1 MSTPEVAASP
11 LLGQPRLTDEDLAR
25 SRDRSR
31 VHHARRHSKRWRLL
45 WLLVG
50 PGILAMLGENDG
62 PSMIAYAADGAQYG
76 LGFFVPFIPILFAM
90 AYVCQEMCMRV
101 GAVTHRG
108 YGELVLQRY
117 GRVWGW
123 FGAGDL
129 TLTNL
134 VTLVAEFVAIRVG
147 LAYFHLGAGVAVALG
162 LALVAFTLSG
172 GRYWR
177 WERIVLGLALFNGLF
192 LVAAILVKPHF
203 GAVAGSF
210 DFSPFPGGSFNTL
223 LLLLASTIG
232 ATVTPWMI
240 FFQQSASADKG
251 MTPRDVKHGRYD
263 TAAGAVLA
271 AIFGVGALIAGAALL
286 THGGSGIQGFAGA
299 GFPEA
304 LSHVAGGAVGTVFA
318 LGLIEAGA
326 VAILTISASTAYA
339 AGECVG
345 VSHSFNSSPRNAGV
359 FYAANAGVALLGG
372 GGHPDSGC
380 PSALD
385 RAERERARHRA
396 AACEPRLHGDARQR
410 QGADGRLGEQ
420 ALDERDRDCRDRVRR
435 TLRSRL
441 RHRLLPASDPS
452 GRLMRAG
459 APTAS
464 DAQPALPGN
473 GARGARPS
481 PDIQE
486 QNLQRQERF
495 EDELIMHLERDQFV
509 AETSRPVPSAVLS
522 TRVKTGLWALRVFVV
537 FVSLM
542 VIYTFVDQLH

>member
-1 MSTPEVAASP
+1 LSTPEITVSP
-11 LLGQPRLTDEDLAR
+11 LLGQPLLTDEDLAR
-25 SRDRSR
+25 SHDRSR
-31 VHHARRHSKRWRLL
+31 VHHARRHRRRWHLM

-62 PSMIAYAADGAQYG
+62 PSMIAYASDGAQYG
-76 LGFFVPFIPILFAM
+76 LGFFVPFIPVLFAM

-147 LAYFHLGAGVAVALG
+147 LAYFHLGAVVAVVLG
-162 LALVAFTLSG
+162 LALVVFTLSG

-192 LVAAILVKPHF
+192 LVAAILVKPH
-203 GAVAGSF
+203 VGSVVDAF
-210 DFSPFPGGSFNTL
+210 AFTPFPGGSFNTL

-251 MTPRDVKHGRYD
+251 MTPRDVPHGRYD

-271 AIFGVGALIAGAALL
+271 AVFGIGALVAGAALL
-286 THGGSGIQGFAGA
+286 GHDGSGIQGFAGA
-299 GFPEA
+299 GFPQA
-304 LSHVAGGAVGTVFA
+304 LKHVAGGAAGAVFA
-318 LGLIEAGA
+318 LGLVEAGA

-345 VSHSFNSSPRNAGV
+345 VSHSFNSSPRGAAV
-359 FYAANAGVALLGG
+359 FYAANIGVALLAATVILIPGA
-372 GGHPDSGC
+372 PLLSI
-380 PSALD
+380 ALN
-385 RAERERARHRA
+385 ANVLAT
-396 AACEPRLHGDARQR
+396 
-410 QGADGRLGEQ
+410 
-420 ALDERDRDCRDRVRR
+420 V
-435 TLRSRL
+435 
-441 RHRLLPASDPS
+441 LLP
-452 GRLMRAG
+452 
-459 APTAS
+459 
-464 DAQPALPGN
+464 
-473 GARGARPS
+473 
-481 PDIQE
+481 
-486 QNLQRQERF
+486 
-495 EDELIMHLERDQFV
+495 
-509 AETSRPVPSAVLS
+509 
-522 TRVKTGLWALRVFVV
+522 
-537 FVSLM
+537 VSLVLM
-542 VIYTFVDQLH
+542 VMLANDKGLMGQWVNKRSTNVIGIAVIAFVGICGAAYGIDSFLQATHVIGA

>member
-1 MSTPEVAASP
+1 M
-11 LLGQPRLTDEDLAR
+11 
-25 SRDRSR
+25 
-31 VHHARRHSKRWRLL
+31 

-62 PSMIAYAADGAQYG
+62 PSMIAYASDGAQYG
-76 LGFFVPFIPILFAM
+76 LGLFVPLIPVLFAM
-90 AYVCQEMCMRV
+90 AFVCQEMCMRV

-147 LAYFHLGAGVAVALG
+147 LSYFHLGSGVAVALG
-162 LALVAFTLSG
+162 LALVLFTLSG

-192 LVAAILVKPHF
+192 LVAAILVKPHV
-203 GAVAGSF
+203 GAIVGAF
-210 DFSPFPGGSFNTL
+210 DFKPFPGGSFNTL

-251 MTPRDVKHGRYD
+251 MTPADIGHGRYD
-263 TAAGAVLA
+263 TALGGVLA
-271 AIFGVGALIAGAALL
+271 SIFGIGALIAGAALL
-286 THGGSGIQGFAGA
+286 DHDGSGIQGFAGA

-304 LSHVAGGAVGTVFA
+304 LKHVAGGAAGTVFA

-345 VSHSFNSSPRNAGV
+345 VSHSFNVSPRNAAV
-359 FYAANAGVALLGG
+359 FYVANVGIALL
-372 GGHPDSGC
+372 
-380 PSALD
+380 
-385 RAERERARHRA
+385 A
-396 AACEPRLHGDARQR
+396 AAVILIP
-410 QGADGRLGEQ
+410 GAPLLSI
-420 ALDERDRDCRDRVRR
+420 ALNANVLA
-435 TLRSRL
+435 TV
-441 RHRLLPASDPS
+441 LLP
-452 GRLMRAG
+452 
-459 APTAS
+459 
-464 DAQPALPGN
+464 
-473 GARGARPS
+473 
-481 PDIQE
+481 
-486 QNLQRQERF
+486 
-495 EDELIMHLERDQFV
+495 
-509 AETSRPVPSAVLS
+509 
-522 TRVKTGLWALRVFVV
+522 
-537 FVSLM
+537 VSLVFM
-542 VIYTFVDQLH
+542 VMLANDKGLMGPWVNKRSTNTLGIAVIAFVGICGAAYGIDSFLQSVHLIGS

>member
-1 MSTPEVAASP
+1 MATTEAAASP
-11 LLGQPRLTDEDLAR
+11 GLLLPPFTEEDAAR
-25 SRDRSR
+25 SQDRSR
-31 VHHARRHSKRWRLL
+31 VHRARRHRKRWRLL

-50 PGILAMLGENDG
+50 PGMLAMLGENDG
-62 PSMIAYAADGAQYG
+62 PSMIAYASDGAQYG
-76 LGFFVPFIPILFAM
+76 LGFFVPFIPVLFAM
-90 AYVCQEMCMRV
+90 AFVCQEMCMRV

-134 VTLVAEFVAIRVG
+134 VTLVAEFISIRVG

-162 LALVAFTLSG
+162 LALVMFTLSG

-192 LVAAILVKPHF
+192 LVAAILAKPHL
-203 GAVAGSF
+203 GGIGSF
-210 DFSPFPGGSFNTL
+210 DFSPFPDGGFNTL

-271 AIFGVGALIAGAALL
+271 AVFGVGVLIAGAALL
-286 THGGSGIQGFAGA
+286 SHGGSGIQGFAGA
-299 GFPEA
+299 GFPQA
-304 LSHVAGGAVGTVFA
+304 LGHVAGSAAGTVFA

-345 VSHSFNSSPRNAGV
+345 VSHSFNSSPRNASV
-359 FYAANAGVALLGG
+359 FYAANIGVALLAAVVILIPGA
-372 GGHPDSGC
+372 PLLSI
-380 PSALD
+380 ALN
-385 RAERERARHRA
+385 ANVLAT
-396 AACEPRLHGDARQR
+396 
-410 QGADGRLGEQ
+410 
-420 ALDERDRDCRDRVRR
+420 V
-435 TLRSRL
+435 
-441 RHRLLPASDPS
+441 LLP
-452 GRLMRAG
+452 
-459 APTAS
+459 
-464 DAQPALPGN
+464 
-473 GARGARPS
+473 
-481 PDIQE
+481 
-486 QNLQRQERF
+486 
-495 EDELIMHLERDQFV
+495 
-509 AETSRPVPSAVLS
+509 
-522 TRVKTGLWALRVFVV
+522 
-537 FVSLM
+537 VSLVFM
-542 VIYTFVDQLH
+542 VMLANDKGLMGAWTNKRSTNAIGITVIAFVGLCGAAYGIDSFLQSIHLIGS

>member
-1 MSTPEVAASP
+1 MATTEVAVSP
-11 LLGQPRLTDEDLAR
+11 GLLLPPLTEEDAVR
-25 SRDRSR
+25 SWDRSR
-31 VHHARRHSKRWRLL
+31 VHHARGHSKRWRLL

-62 PSMIAYAADGAQYG
+62 PSMIAYASDGAQYG
-76 LGFFVPFIPILFAM
+76 LGFFVPFIPVLFAM

-134 VTLVAEFVAIRVG
+134 VTLVAEFISIRVG
-147 LAYFHLGAGVAVALG
+147 LAYFHLGSGVAVALG
-162 LALVAFTLSG
+162 LALVLFTLSG

-192 LVAAILVKPHF
+192 LVAAILVKPHV
-203 GAVAGSF
+203 GAIAGSF

-240 FFQQSASADKG
+240 FFQQSACADKG

-263 TAAGAVLA
+263 TAVGAVLA
-271 AIFGVGALIAGAALL
+271 AIFGVGALIAGAALRV
-286 THGGSGIQGFAGA
+286 GGHQVISGIQGFAGA
-299 GFPEA
+299 GFPQA
-304 LSHVAGGAVGTVFA
+304 LGHVAGGAAGSVFA

-345 VSHSFNSSPRNAGV
+345 VSHSFNSSPRNAIV
-359 FYAANAGVALLGG
+359 FYAANIGVALL
-372 GGHPDSGC
+372 
-380 PSALD
+380 
-385 RAERERARHRA
+385 A
-396 AACEPRLHGDARQR
+396 AAVILIP
-410 QGADGRLGEQ
+410 GAPLLSI
-420 ALDERDRDCRDRVRR
+420 ALNANVLA
-435 TLRSRL
+435 TV
-441 RHRLLPASDPS
+441 LLP
-452 GRLMRAG
+452 
-459 APTAS
+459 
-464 DAQPALPGN
+464 
-473 GARGARPS
+473 
-481 PDIQE
+481 
-486 QNLQRQERF
+486 
-495 EDELIMHLERDQFV
+495 
-509 AETSRPVPSAVLS
+509 
-522 TRVKTGLWALRVFVV
+522 
-537 FVSLM
+537 VSLVLM
-542 VIYTFVDQLH
+542 VMLANDKGLMGAWANKRSTNVIGVAVIAFVGLCGAAYGIDSFLQTIHLIGS